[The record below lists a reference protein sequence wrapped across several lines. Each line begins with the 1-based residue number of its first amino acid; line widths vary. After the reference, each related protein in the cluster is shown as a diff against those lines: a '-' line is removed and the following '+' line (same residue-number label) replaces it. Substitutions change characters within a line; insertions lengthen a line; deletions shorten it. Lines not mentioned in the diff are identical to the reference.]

1 VGLAAGGW
9 GTPPVDIYSG
19 GQSVVE
25 PVPETRETIEE
36 LAKYGDTE
44 AATALLEMSR
54 RVTKIVPECV
64 GLSLAVFDEN
74 LTFTLV
80 ASDAQIASLDAVQY
94 LDGGPCIDAPHG
106 GETVEYA
113 SSDVLDEERWQMFQ
127 QATAAAGIAS
137 TLSLPIINKD
147 VVLGS
152 VNLYASTS
160 DAFDGHHESLAE
172 ACGAWAPGAVTNGD
186 LAFRT
191 RLEAARAPQRM
202 RENNAVDVAIG
213 VIAES
218 QGVSVA
224 IAAERLSMA
233 AARAGITEAQAAAA
247 ITRILHE

>member
-1 VGLAAGGW
+1 L
-9 GTPPVDIYSG
+9 
-19 GQSVVE
+19 E

-44 AATALLEMSR
+44 AATALLQMSR
-54 RVTKIVPECV
+54 RVMKIVPEIV

-80 ASDAQIASLDAVQY
+80 ASNAGIASLDAVQY
-94 LDGGPCIDAPHG
+94 LDGGPCVDAAHAS
-106 GETVEYA
+106 ETTEFA
-113 SSDVLDEERWQMFQ
+113 ATDVLDEDRWQMFQ
-127 QATAAAGIAS
+127 QATAAAGISS
-137 TLSLPIINKD
+137 TLSLPIMNND

-160 DAFDGHHESLAE
+160 SAFEGQHEQLAE
-172 ACGAWAPGAVTNGD
+172 ACGAWAPGAVKNGD

-191 RLEAARAPQRM
+191 RLAAARAPEQM
-202 RENNAVDVAIG
+202 RENNAIDVAIG

-218 QGVSVA
+218 QKVPVA
-224 IAAERLSMA
+224 VAAERLSMA

>member
-1 VGLAAGGW
+1 M
-9 GTPPVDIYSG
+9 
-19 GQSVVE
+19 E

-44 AATALLEMSR
+44 AATALLQMSR
-54 RVTKIVPECV
+54 RVLKIVPEIV

-80 ASDAQIASLDAVQY
+80 ASDTNIASLDAVQY
-94 LDGGPCIDAPHG
+94 LDGGPCVDAAHDR
-106 GETVEYA
+106 ETTEFA
-113 SSDVLDEERWQMFQ
+113 AADLLDEDRWQMFQ
-127 QATAAAGIAS
+127 QASAAAGICS
-137 TLSLPIINKD
+137 TLSLPIMNND

-160 DAFDGHHESLAE
+160 EAFEGHHEKLAQ
-172 ACGAWAPGAVTNGD
+172 ACGAWAPGAVKNGD

-191 RLEAARAPQRM
+191 RLAAARAPQQM
-202 RENNAVDVAIG
+202 RENNAIDVAIG

-218 QGVSVA
+218 QKVTVA

-233 AARAGITEAQAAAA
+233 AARAGITEGQAAAA

>member
-1 VGLAAGGW
+1 M
-9 GTPPVDIYSG
+9 
-19 GQSVVE
+19 E

-36 LAKYGDTE
+36 LARYGDTE
-44 AATALLEMSR
+44 AATALLAMSK
-54 RVTKIVPECV
+54 RVTQIVPEIV
-64 GLSLAVFDEN
+64 GLSLAVFDES

-80 ASDAQIASLDAVQY
+80 ASDTKIASIDAVQY

-106 GETVEYA
+106 GETVHFPVA
-113 SSDVLDEERWQMFQ
+113 DPLDEDRWQMFQ
-127 QATAAAGIAS
+127 QATAAAGISS
-137 TLSLPIINKD
+137 TLSLPIMNND

-152 VNLYASTS
+152 VNLYASTT
-160 DAFDGHHESLAE
+160 DAFEGHHEELAR
-172 ACGAWAPGAVTNGD
+172 ACGAWAPGAVKNGD

-191 RLEAARAPQRM
+191 RLAAARAPQQM
-202 RENNAVDVAIG
+202 RENNAIDVAIG

>member
-1 VGLAAGGW
+1 L
-9 GTPPVDIYSG
+9 
-19 GQSVVE
+19 E

-44 AATALLEMSR
+44 AATALLQMSR
-54 RVTKIVPECV
+54 RVLQVVPEIV

-80 ASDAQIASLDAVQY
+80 ASNAKVASLDAVQY
-94 LDGGPCIDAPHG
+94 LDGGPCIDAPHDAD
-106 GETVEYA
+106 TVEYKA
-113 SSDVLDEERWQMFQ
+113 DDVLDERRWQMFQ
-127 QATAAAGIAS
+127 QATAAAGISS
-137 TLSLPIINKD
+137 TLSLPIMNND

-152 VNLYASTS
+152 VNLYASTP
-160 DAFDGHHESLAE
+160 DAFEGHHERLAE
-172 ACGAWAPGAVTNGD
+172 ACGAWAPGAVRNQD

-191 RLEAARAPQRM
+191 RLAAARAPEQM
-202 RENNAVDVAIG
+202 RENNAIDVAIG

-218 QGVSVA
+218 QGVTVSV
-224 IAAERLSMA
+224 AAERLSMA